1 MPQYPRVFVMALRL
15 ETRYLIE
22 KSEPLLEYATHLEPL
37 MPQLEW
43 NLKRSGYALES
54 HQYIAI
60 VLYITAVTLTLLSLV
75 VVAPVVATG
84 RIENSYTSILFTICI
99 TAITALYLFVQPLL
113 EIRRRARL
121 IDRDLE
127 YMLKDMRIQLSAGVP
142 LFDTL
147 VNIVRGGY
155 GECSNICEGIIQE
168 VEQGR
173 SITEVLDN
181 VGMWSPSEYLRR
193 MLWQIVNALK
203 SGSDV
208 SDALDTI
215 ANDIRLDKENR
226 IKSYGKELNLYGLVY
241 LMFAIIGPSMGVTL
255 LAILSGFLGKDVI
268 NENLFW
274 MILGAVIVGQI
285 FFISYVRGKRPAV

>member
-1 MPQYPRVFVMALRL
+1 MSVRL
-15 ETRYLIE
+15 ETPYLIE
-22 KSEPLLEYATHLEPL
+22 KSEPLLEYATHIEPL

-43 NLKRSGYALES
+43 NLKRSGYVIES

-60 VLYITAVTLTLLSLV
+60 VLYLTAVTLTMLTIILV
-75 VVAPVVATG
+75 VPVALAQGMVK
-84 RIENSYTSILFTICI
+84 SYPSIVLTICI
-99 TAITALYLFVQPLL
+99 TTVTAMYLFIQPNL

-208 SDALDTI
+208 SEALEII

-255 LAILSGFLGKDVI
+255 LAILSGFLGKDAI
-268 NENLFW
+268 NETLFW
-274 MILGAVIVGQI
+274 LVLFGVIIGQV
-285 FFISYVRGKRPAV
+285 FFISYVRGKRPQV